1 LPPSPAP
8 AEHPEQLEID
18 VLALLDAETNL
29 SSVLRLSV
37 NDQSTLERLVATTSA
52 VVDPAMHKSQQGS
65 QTTLKPYQGS
75 IISLEKDAQ
84 EEIARQKEE
93 ATHLEWLVK

>member
-1 LPPSPAP
+1 MPPSPAP

-18 VLALLDAETNL
+18 ELAQLDAETSL
-29 SSVLRLSV
+29 LPVLRLSA

-52 VVDPAMHKSQQGS
+52 VIDPAMHKPQRGS

-84 EEIARQKEE
+84 EEIVRQKEE